1 MTALNSTSEGA
12 AMLRIPRRR
21 LPAWLSSA
29 ACLLLTM
36 ATMAEAQEAGDPRR
50 GLEYAQRVCAECH
63 AVLPAERSSP
73 RPELPTFATVA
84 NTPGMTG
91 IAIAVWLQTPHKSMP
106 NLILKLEDRND
117 LIAYIVS
124 LREQSAK

>member
-1 MTALNSTSEGA
+1 
-12 AMLRIPRRR
+12 
-21 LPAWLSSA
+21 
-29 ACLLLTM
+29 M

-50 GLEYAQRVCAECH
+50 GLQYAQRVCAECH

>member
-1 MTALNSTSEGA
+1 MPPQLSKAYSG
-12 AMLRIPRRR
+12 PWRRR
-21 LPAWLSSA
+21 PAGLYAA
-29 ACLLLTM
+29 ACLLLTR

-50 GLEYAQRVCAECH
+50 GLGYAQQVCAECH

-73 RPELPTFATVA
+73 RPELQTFAAVA

-91 IAIAVWLQTPHKSMP
+91 TAIAVWLQTPHKSMP